1 MGKKNIN
8 TLANL
13 ENFLAFRLTFKKT
26 KYNDKNTHTHTHT
39 HTQKANTNTHEHAH
53 THNNIK
59 VVPPPYP
66 IHGVSED
73 NFVIKKIS
81 SNIFPSRL

>member
-1 MGKKNIN
+1 MGKNNIN

-26 KYNDKNTHTHTHT
+26 KFNHKKTHTHTHT
-39 HTQKANTNTHEHAH
+39 HKANTNTHEHTQ

-59 VVPPPYP
+59 VIPPPYP

-81 SNIFPSRL
+81 SNVFPSRL

>member
-1 MGKKNIN
+1 MGKNNIN

-26 KYNDKNTHTHTHT
+26 KYNDKNTHTHTDT
-39 HTQKANTNTHEHAH
+39 HTNTHEHTH

-59 VVPPPYP
+59 VISPPYP